1 MALNSENTW
10 SNMSKDVLNAKK
22 AKLSD
27 YLMLPY
33 TTSTHQQKKGH
44 SNMSPWI
51 SSLTYLNL
59 RDMTLS

>member
-10 SNMSKDVLNAKK
+10 NNMSKDVLNAKK
-22 AKLSD
+22 VKLSD
-27 YLMLPY
+27 YLMPPY
-33 TTSTHQQKKGH
+33 TTLTHQQKKDP

-51 SSLTYLNL
+51 LSLIYPNP